1 MVKRWCS
8 IAKSVGYTKEGAR
21 LILQPVLINKHDQ
34 KVYVAKHPKSWKTNY
49 SVWVDAGKGW
59 DKMLAS
65 HHRSKDLAIAG
76 ARRLQNKD
84 VLRVLR
90 IGNLISHRR

>member
-1 MVKRWCS
+1 MVRRNRVS
-8 IAKSVGYTKEGAR
+8 IRVEGAQ

-34 KVYVAKHPKSWKTNY
+34 KVYVAKHPKSWKTKY
-49 SVWVDAGKGW
+49 SVWVDAGGGW
-59 DKMLAS
+59 GYMLAS
-65 HHRSKDLAIAG
+65 HHRAKHTAIAG